1 MNLFHDPKSA
11 RQKGTLANIRVVYG
25 HKNVMQN
32 TKKCFNAT
40 HEFVEFATTAY
51 VIAAALRV
59 MRTSQVTTIPPDFP
73 STQEDKLLFLNNVAQ
88 KVPYLKLNTYLNC
101 VLLF

>member
-11 RQKGTLANIRVVYG
+11 QQKGTLANIRVVYG
-25 HKNVMQN
+25 HKNVLQN

-88 KVPYLKLNTYLNC
+88 RVPYLKLNTYLIC